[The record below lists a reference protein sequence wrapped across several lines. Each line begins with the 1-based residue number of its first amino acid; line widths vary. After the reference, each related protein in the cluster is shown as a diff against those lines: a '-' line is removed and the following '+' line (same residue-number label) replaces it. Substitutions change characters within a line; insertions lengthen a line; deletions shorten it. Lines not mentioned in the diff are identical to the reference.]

1 MSRYLNY
8 FTPRPGEGRD
18 PFINSTM
25 LKNGATRSIALRSNP
40 EGTAAKNGR
49 ASHGLSPVRGM
60 EVIAS

>member
-18 PFINSTM
+18 LFINSTM

-49 ASHGLSPVRGM
+49 AGHGLSPVGGT